1 MINMI
6 DPRLKTG
13 AATSI
18 TTDVI
23 ESSDALTNAGKK
35 RRDDNE
41 FNSRQRAIHQKN
53 SYSVAE

>member
-23 ESSDALTNAGKK
+23 ESSDALTNTGKK
-35 RRDDNE
+35 RRADHE
-41 FNSRQRAIHQKN
+41 FKSR
-53 SYSVAE
+53 